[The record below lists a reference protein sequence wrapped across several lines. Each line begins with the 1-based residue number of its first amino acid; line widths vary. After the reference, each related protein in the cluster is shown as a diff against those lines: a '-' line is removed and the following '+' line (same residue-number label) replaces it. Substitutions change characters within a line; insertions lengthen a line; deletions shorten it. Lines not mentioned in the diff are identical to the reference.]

1 MFLFLIQAEV
11 LEGAETQMSKMSKIN
26 LIDLAGSER
35 ASSALNDEVID
46 SKETYDLRLK
56 VGLFPQSWYVRV
68 SRTLGP
74 MYLLIKIHQLV
85 LMGSLSLNLYIQSVL
100 Q

>member
-1 MFLFLIQAEV
+1 MFISLFLFLVQTEL

-35 ASSALNDEVID
+35 ASSALNNEVID

-56 VGLFPQSWYVRV
+56 VGY
-68 SRTLGP
+68 
-74 MYLLIKIHQLV
+74 
-85 LMGSLSLNLYIQSVL
+85 SLTVGM
-100 Q
+100 